1 MFKSLVAAASV
12 LTCCLGNP
20 AMASVGAA
28 FDTSTASPGGG
39 CYSTKGGHTV
49 CWQGLGSN
57 MYTLALR
64 QVNNKPN
71 FATTVFITC
80 GGRWE
85 AYGPADKQALDFLVK
100 AFCSER

>member
-1 MFKSLVAAASV
+1 MFKSLLAVASAV
-12 LTCCLGNP
+12 TCCLGNP

-28 FDTSTASPGGG
+28 FDTSAATTKGG

-49 CWQGLGSN
+49 CWQGLGAN

-64 QVNNKPN
+64 QIDNNPN
-71 FATTVFITC
+71 YATSLFLTC

-85 AYGPADKQALDFLVK
+85 AYGPADKQALDQLVE